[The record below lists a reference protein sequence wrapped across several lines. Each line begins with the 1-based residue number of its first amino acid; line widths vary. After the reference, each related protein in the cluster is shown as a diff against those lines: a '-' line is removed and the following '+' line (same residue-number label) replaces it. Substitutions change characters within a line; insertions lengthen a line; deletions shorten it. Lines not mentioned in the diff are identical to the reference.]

1 MPSAVDVL
9 LGASQPVWSKQTQQF
24 EGNEQP
30 ATHTTEYVAKVEAEF
45 REVRDGTLAVM
56 DGNLVPSASTGM
68 SKELCF
74 KTKGDYHRLVERV
87 VAMPVPKIMEEIMDV
102 IQDH

>member
-1 MPSAVDVL
+1 M
-9 LGASQPVWSKQTQQF
+9 WSKQTQQF

-45 REVRDGTLAVM
+45 PEVRDGILAVM

-68 SKELCF
+68 SKELYF
-74 KTKGDYHRLVERV
+74 KTKGDYHRLEERV

-102 IQDH
+102 IQLVQ